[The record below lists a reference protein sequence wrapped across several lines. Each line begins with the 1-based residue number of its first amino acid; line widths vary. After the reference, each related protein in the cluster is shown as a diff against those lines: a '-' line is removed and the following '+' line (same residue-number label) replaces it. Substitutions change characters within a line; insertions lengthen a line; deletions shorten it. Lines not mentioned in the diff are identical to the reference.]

1 MKTQTV
7 VFAAW
12 AVAAFAAA
20 SSSPAASVAA
30 AAVTQAVEL
39 TSDQAH
45 RAFPARYPVTLGAVA
60 AKSGLVAVALP
71 GELRRPLEPPYRDL
85 RLVRKSSQGEQDVP
99 FWVDEA
105 PTAAGPTVWR
115 GAARDVQRDPVAQ
128 RSVWLLELGQ
138 SRSFDELTLVLENTD
153 GSAVAKPLTIEAAS
167 ERGGPFRPL
176 RDPVVALDRPCQPTS
191 KPGTTSCR
199 LQRLSWRWEQLQSAL
214 VLRLTADDKQSALL
228 PLQEVLLQ
236 RSLRPDGRLWTR
248 EVALAPLP
256 DDATTATSTSRKH
269 PELPPPVRRYRLL
282 SAPDSSLTQLTLQLS
297 QPAFV
302 YGARLLELPRLSA
315 GTEPRLSDG
324 VELAHG
330 SLFRLPPGVTAE
342 RAKPAV
348 TRPADSVLSVE
359 ELSLTL
365 SKPPHGGTLVL
376 ELQDYSASEVPAM
389 TPQALMVEGSGP
401 RLVFMRDEAQAG
413 VDQYTLYAG
422 SATVRAPL
430 HDHKPLREALA
441 KNGALSVASLGAK
454 AGNPR
459 YQPAP
464 PMSFVPTQGA
474 PLEVLRFRL
483 QRALVIDGAEDIYAA
498 ELQPLDLGLL
508 RSDLGDVRIVD
519 AQDRQVPY
527 VLERDGAATLATLDW
542 RVDGDPGARKTRYT
556 LRLLYNGRALPIPY
570 GQLELQMKETFYD
583 RAARLYARAELEAP
597 EQDLWRGRLTRGG
610 EGTPAVHRLP
620 LDWSQRG
627 ELVLELQDDDNP
639 PLTLQ
644 EARGLV
650 PAPRLIF
657 KMTPGSGY
665 RLLLGNAQLSS
676 PHYDLEALRGAI
688 LDYAA
693 LPARLGPLVPN
704 PAFRPTAVDYLRNA
718 PPTIL
723 LWSALGLAMV
733 VLLVLTVRLLAKD
746 EAPSTDGG

>member
-30 AAVTQAVEL
+30 AAATQAVEL

-45 RAFPARYPVTLGAVA
+45 RAFPARYPVTLGAGA

-85 RLVRKSSQGEQDVP
+85 RLVRKSSQGDQDVP

-138 SRSFDELTLVLENTD
+138 SRSFDELTLVLENPD
-153 GSAVAKPLTIEAAS
+153 GSAVAKPLTIEAAI

-176 RDPVVALDRPCQPTS
+176 RDAVVALDRPCQPTS
-191 KPGTTSCR
+191 KPGTTACR

-214 VLRLTADDKQSALL
+214 ILRLTADDKQSVLL

-236 RSLRPDGRLWTR
+236 RSLRSDGRLWTR

-256 DDATTATSTSRKH
+256 DDVTTSTSRKH
-269 PELPPPVRRYRLL
+269 PELPPPVHRYRLL

-302 YGARLLELPRLSA
+302 YGARLLELPRTPA

-330 SLFRLPPGVTAE
+330 ALFRLPPGVMAE
-342 RAKPAV
+342 RARPAV
-348 TRPADSVLSVE
+348 TRPADSVLPVE

-376 ELQDYSASEVPAM
+376 ELQDYSASEVPAV
-389 TPQALMVEGSGP
+389 TPQAVMVEGSGP
-401 RLVFMRDEAQAG
+401 RLLFMRDEAQAG
-413 VDQYTLYAG
+413 ADQYTLYAG

-430 HDHKPLREALA
+430 HDHKPLREALT
-441 KNGALSVASLGAK
+441 KNGALSIASLGAK
-454 AGNPR
+454 VGNPR

-474 PLEVLRFRL
+474 PLDVLRFRL

-542 RVDGDPGARKTRYT
+542 RADSDPGARKTRYT

-583 RAARLYARAELEAP
+583 RAARLYERADLEAP

-650 PAPRLIF
+650 PAPRLLF

-665 RLLLGNAQLSS
+665 RMLLGNAQLSS

-746 EAPSTDGG
+746 EVSSTDGG

>member
-20 SSSPAASVAA
+20 SSSSTASLAA
-30 AAVTQAVEL
+30 AAATQAVEQ

-45 RAFPARYPVTLGAVA
+45 RAFPARYPVTLGAGA

-85 RLVRKSSQGEQDVP
+85 RLVRKSSQGDQDVP
-99 FWVDEA
+99 FWVDEV
-105 PTAAGPTVWR
+105 PTTAASSVWR

-128 RSVWLLELGQ
+128 RSVWQLELGQ

-167 ERGGPFRPL
+167 EHGGPFRPL
-176 RDPVVALDRPCQPTS
+176 RDAVVALDRPCQPTS
-191 KPGTTSCR
+191 KPGTTTCR

-256 DDATTATSTSRKH
+256 DDVTTLPSRKH
-269 PELPPPVRRYRLL
+269 PELPPPVHRYRLL

-297 QPAFV
+297 QRAFV
-302 YGARLLELPRLSA
+302 YGARLLELPRSSA

-324 VELAHG
+324 VELAQG
-330 SLFRLPPGVTAE
+330 VLFRLPPGATAE

-348 TRPADSVLSVE
+348 TRPADSTLPVE

-376 ELQDYSASEVPAM
+376 ELQDYSAAEVPAV
-389 TPQALMVEGSGP
+389 TPQAVMVEGSGP
-401 RLVFMRDEAQAG
+401 RLLFMRDEAQAG
-413 VDQYTLYAG
+413 ADQYTLYAG

-441 KNGALSVASLGAK
+441 KNGALSIASLGAK
-454 AGNPR
+454 VGNPR

-474 PLEVLRFRL
+474 PLEVLGFRL

-527 VLERDGAATLATLDW
+527 VMERDGAVTLATLDW
-542 RVDGDPGARKTRYT
+542 RADSDPGARKTRYT
-556 LRLLYNGRALPIPY
+556 LRLLYNGRALPIPF
-570 GQLELQMKETFYD
+570 GQLELQMKEAFYD
-583 RAARLYARAELEAP
+583 RAARLYARADLEAP

-610 EGTPAVHRLP
+610 EGTPSVHRLP

-644 EARGLV
+644 EARGLL

-657 KMTPGSGY
+657 KMAPGSGY
-665 RLLLGNAQLSS
+665 PLLLGNAQLSS

-746 EAPSTDGG
+746 EVSSTDGG